1 MAVERKRQIEFP
13 PLQTHV
19 KSFEIAMIVISIIC
33 IVIMLSSSSPRTL
46 ATNSVRPSSSAT
58 PAGSRRAWIRPVVLV
73 VGLFAI
79 CLAVAASCQRHQIRI
94 TQQTAIVT
102 ATRHADF
109 RPQRTQVRL
118 VRQGLN
124 GRPFWAI
131 SLSIPAKNGNGYE
144 RVSVA
149 RVDANTGKLVA
160 FTDNADTEKDAP

>member
-1 MAVERKRQIEFP
+1 
-13 PLQTHV
+13 
-19 KSFEIAMIVISIIC
+19 
-33 IVIMLSSSSPRTL
+33 ML
-46 ATNSVRPSSSAT
+46 A
-58 PAGSRRAWIRPVVLV
+58 
-73 VGLFAI
+73 LFAV
-79 CLAVAASCQRHQIRI
+79 CLLVASSCQRRQIRI
-94 TQQTAIVT
+94 TKETAIAT
-102 ATRHADF
+102 ATRAADF

-131 SLSIPAKNGNGYE
+131 SLSVPSADGKGYA

>member
-1 MAVERKRQIEFP
+1 M
-13 PLQTHV
+13 
-19 KSFEIAMIVISIIC
+19 
-33 IVIMLSSSSPRTL
+33 
-46 ATNSVRPSSSAT
+46 
-58 PAGSRRAWIRPVVLV
+58 

-79 CLAVAASCQRHQIRI
+79 CLVVASSCQKRQIRI
-94 TQQTAIVT
+94 TKEAAIAT
-102 ATRHADF
+102 ATRQADF

-124 GRPFWAI
+124 GHPYWAI
-131 SLSIPAKNGNGYE
+131 SLSIPGKNGNGYE

>member
-1 MAVERKRQIEFP
+1 M
-13 PLQTHV
+13 
-19 KSFEIAMIVISIIC
+19 
-33 IVIMLSSSSPRTL
+33 
-46 ATNSVRPSSSAT
+46 
-58 PAGSRRAWIRPVVLV
+58 

-79 CLAVAASCQRHQIRI
+79 CLVAATSCQHRQIRI
-94 TQQTAIVT
+94 PQQAAIAT
-102 ATRHADF
+102 ATRQADF

-131 SLSIPAKNGNGYE
+131 SLSIPAKSGNGYE
-144 RVSVA
+144 RVAVA

>member
-1 MAVERKRQIEFP
+1 
-13 PLQTHV
+13 
-19 KSFEIAMIVISIIC
+19 
-33 IVIMLSSSSPRTL
+33 
-46 ATNSVRPSSSAT
+46 
-58 PAGSRRAWIRPVVLV
+58 VLV

-94 TQQTAIVT
+94 TKETAIST
-102 ATRHADF
+102 ATRQADF

-131 SLSIPAKNGNGYE
+131 SLSIPAKSGKGYE
-144 RVSVA
+144 RVAVA

-160 FTDNADTEKDAP
+160 FTDNADTERDAP